1 MLPIKEQIDMVKRP
15 NIEEIRAFFKRNLY
29 FKWDSNDIVIMGE
42 KNVKYVLS
50 DSISS
55 YNLDFLCYMQFSKKS
70 HPN

>member
-1 MLPIKEQIDMVKRP
+1 MAMLPIKEQIDMVKRP

-50 DSISS
+50 DSVFII
-55 YNLDFLCYMQFSKKS
+55 
-70 HPN
+70 

>member
-1 MLPIKEQIDMVKRP
+1 MLPIKEQIDMVNRP

-50 DSISS
+50 DNI
-55 YNLDFLCYMQFSKKS
+55 FII
-70 HPN
+70 